1 MRKALKKVA
10 LLGALLLSIVM
21 LGGCD
26 TQSLWQESYETTLV
40 SEDGEEEDAE
50 MISESHSETFSEV
63 TDADLSED
71 IQAAMSEMISEE
83 AEEFMSET
91 VSELEDTNESVE
103 ADTMQEEVSQV
114 PEELTN
120 QPVINSGGGRVI
132 VIDAGHQLQGNSEHE
147 PIGPGASETKPKV
160 SSGTT
165 GCATGLREYEL
176 NLAVALLLRDELT
189 ARGYTV
195 IMVRETHDVNMSNS
209 ERAMVANDANADA
222 FIRIHANGSEDSS
235 VHGALTMCQTA
246 SNPYNGYLYEE
257 SRNLSE
263 CVLDG
268 FVNATGCKK
277 RSIIETDTMSGIN
290 WCSVPT
296 TIIEMGF
303 MSNPDEDALMATP
316 EYQLRMA
323 QGMADGIDAYFAR

>member
-1 MRKALKKVA
+1 MRKDWNKVA

-40 SEDGEEEDAE
+40 SEDGKEEDAE

-71 IQAAMSEMISEE
+71 IQAAMSEIISEE

-120 QPVINSGGGRVI
+120 QPAVNSGGGHVI
-132 VIDAGHQLQGNSEHE
+132 VIDAGHQAQGNSEHE

-303 MSNPDEDALMATP
+303 MSNPDEDTLMATP